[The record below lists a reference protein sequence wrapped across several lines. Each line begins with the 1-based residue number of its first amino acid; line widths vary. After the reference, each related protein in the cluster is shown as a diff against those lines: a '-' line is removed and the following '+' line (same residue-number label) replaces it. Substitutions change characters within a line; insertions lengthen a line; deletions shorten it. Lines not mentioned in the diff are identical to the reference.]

1 MENNKKIEIQKKI
14 IEQLTEENKKL
25 ADKVIKLETE
35 ISIIQ
40 NKSLEESKS
49 TKKLVEQLSNQK
61 MEFEE
66 IVKQL
71 KSKNLE
77 YDKSIKE
84 IILLKQKYKKEMSAI
99 ISDIEKNTK

>member
-49 TKKLVEQLSNQK
+49 TKKLVDQLSEQK
-61 MEFEE
+61 KEFEE
-66 IVKQL
+66 IIKQL
-71 KSKNLE
+71 KSKKSE
-77 YDKSIKE
+77 YDRAIKE
-84 IILLKQKYKKEMSAI
+84 ITMLKQKYKKDVSAI
-99 ISDIEKNTK
+99 ISDIKKNTK